1 MMLMAAKVVLAALIS
16 LGLMT
21 VGVATVHV
29 AGAESAASAGA
40 NAALSA
46 DCPEGSE
53 DASRCEAAERRGHLA
68 WNAASWL
75 IGLALVVAVGRRHA
89 APGQSAM

>member
-29 AGAESAASAGA
+29 AGAESAYRAGA
-40 NAALSA
+40 NAELSA
-46 DCPEGSE
+46 DCSDGSE
-53 DASRCEAAERRGHLA
+53 AGGRCEGAERRGHLA

-75 IGLALVVAVGRRHA
+75 IGLALVVAVGRRHGT
-89 APGQSAM
+89 PGQSAM